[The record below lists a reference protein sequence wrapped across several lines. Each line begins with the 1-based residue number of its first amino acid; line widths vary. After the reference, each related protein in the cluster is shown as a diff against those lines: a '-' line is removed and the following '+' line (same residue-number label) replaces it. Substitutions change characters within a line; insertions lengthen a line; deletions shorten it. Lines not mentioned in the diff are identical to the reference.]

1 MDHHSKFPL
10 APIPPFFRIHTFSLR
25 FLCAILLAFSPHIAD
40 AKGANRNP
48 SAVNEFKRGNPCPTN
63 GNKRGACPGYEVDHL
78 RPLKCGGADVPW
90 NMQWLTI
97 REHREK
103 TKREAKSCRNGTSVP
118 E

>member
-1 MDHHSKFPL
+1 VIRFVVPALLVALSLGLSEYASAADSGASRSK
-10 APIPPFFRIHTFSLR
+10 
-25 FLCAILLAFSPHIAD
+25 
-40 AKGANRNP
+40 
-48 SAVNEFKRGNPCPTN
+48 SAVNQFKRENPCPTN
-63 GNKRGACPGYEVDHL
+63 GNKRGACPGYEVDHV
-78 RPLKCGGADVPW
+78 RPLKCFGADVPW